1 MGIARSEF
9 LEEPGTNIQLASG
22 IILENTIFSKL
33 FHSMQAL
40 KTKLFLLK
48 SSLTFGILKD
58 KFESLKLG
66 TNLKLYIDTG
76 HLNFIILSVSMLQC
90 YLYKFSREKIL
101 CSLKSGFVCS
111 RQKFFF
117 SLC

>member
-9 LEEPGTNIQLASG
+9 LEEPGTIIPLASG
-22 IILENTIFSKL
+22 IILDNAIFSKL

-66 TNLKLYIDTG
+66 TNKLLIG
-76 HLNFIILSVSMLQC
+76 L
-90 YLYKFSREKIL
+90 
-101 CSLKSGFVCS
+101 
-111 RQKFFF
+111 
-117 SLC
+117 

>member
-1 MGIARSEF
+1 M
-9 LEEPGTNIQLASG
+9 EEPGTIIPLASG

-66 TNLKLYIDTG
+66 TNKLHNYNDTG
-76 HLNFIILSVSMLQC
+76 HFNFIILSVSM
-90 YLYKFSREKIL
+90 
-101 CSLKSGFVCS
+101 
-111 RQKFFF
+111 
-117 SLC
+117 